1 MPNWWTDEPAERFW
15 CEVTDRPD
23 IGADLKAPK
32 VDDAGQPYWGYS
44 LLKELH
50 PGDFVFHYST
60 QNKAFVGISVA
71 GGPVEDRPIVWR
83 PHGTSGR
90 AAGLPAVPRPGW
102 WRPLYGFTPSAKPL
116 SLQYLKSPAETAW
129 ISEWKEAKESEG
141 RGKAKITFQCR
152 RDGLRGGQGYMF
164 KMPSAFVARW
174 GPLHDLVDEVEEVH
188 ESLGQ
193 LDPPLSPDA
202 ERKNESFDP
211 KDDSDYEVII
221 RGGKQRRTRGH
232 ESLVREAGLAL
243 QAIGATV
250 ATPHPIDLLI
260 TSPREVIVEAKTT
273 GKRSCLRA
281 VREAVGQ
288 LFEYRCFLR
297 PDAELAILLDATP
310 DNVLINYVE
319 RDLGISIYWWSDGRL
334 NGPDLGGLIP

>member
-102 WRPLYGFTPSAKPL
+102 
-116 SLQYLKSPAETAW
+116 
-129 ISEWKEAKESEG
+129 
-141 RGKAKITFQCR
+141 
-152 RDGLRGGQGYMF
+152 GGDHSMV
-164 KMPSAFVARW
+164 SRLARN
-174 GPLHDLVDEVEEVH
+174 H
-188 ESLGQ
+188 
-193 LDPPLSPDA
+193 
-202 ERKNESFDP
+202 
-211 KDDSDYEVII
+211 
-221 RGGKQRRTRGH
+221 
-232 ESLVREAGLAL
+232 
-243 QAIGATV
+243 
-250 ATPHPIDLLI
+250 
-260 TSPREVIVEAKTT
+260 
-273 GKRSCLRA
+273 
-281 VREAVGQ
+281 
-288 LFEYRCFLR
+288 
-297 PDAELAILLDATP
+297 
-310 DNVLINYVE
+310 
-319 RDLGISIYWWSDGRL
+319 
-334 NGPDLGGLIP
+334 